1 MKNTTERLL
10 AIAALL
16 AVTLVWGTTFPAV
29 KALTADFSALWI
41 VLLRFSLAA
50 LLLSPWL
57 RGVRRAE
64 LTSGIILGL
73 PLFCSFLFQIE
84 GLALS
89 NANRN
94 AFVYGLNALMVPL
107 LGLASGRSLGG
118 SVAVGMLLALTGVG
132 CLCWEDGAWGRGD
145 NLALLGALSFA
156 LYIKLMETLTAA
168 ENRLMPMTAVQIGTV
183 AICAGVCLSWRAAHG
198 IELGSNL
205 AAVVDWRQV
214 PAAMKE
220 HAVNLVYLGAVATA
234 AIIALQTWG
243 QLRASANE
251 AASIYALE
259 PAAAAV
265 FSSLWLG
272 ESLTGRACI
281 GAGLLVA
288 GMIACQWRSER
299 AAPATVSR

>member
-1 MKNTTERLL
+1 MKYTMERSLG
-10 AIAALL
+10 IAALL
-16 AVTLVWGTTFPAV
+16 TVTLVWGTTFPAV
-29 KALTADFSALWI
+29 KELTADFSSLWI

-57 RGVRRAE
+57 RRVSRSELAYGV
-64 LTSGIILGL
+64 SLGV

-107 LGLASGRSLGG
+107 LGLATGQSLGRN
-118 SVAVGMLLALTGVG
+118 VALGMLLAVSGVA

-145 NLALLGALSFA
+145 NLALLGALAFA
-156 LYIKLMETLTAA
+156 LYIKLMERGTVTG
-168 ENRLMPMTAVQIGTV
+168 NRLMPMTAVQIWTV
-183 AICAGVCLSWRAAHG
+183 AVCSAICLWWHEAFGL
-198 IELGSNL
+198 ELGVNVATAATWEQIA
-205 AAVVDWRQV
+205 AAV
-214 PAAMKE
+214 KK
-220 HAVNLVYLGAVATA
+220 HAVNLAYLGALATA

-243 QLRASANE
+243 QRRTSANE

-259 PAAAAV
+259 PAAAAI
-265 FSSLWLG
+265 FSAVWLG

-281 GAGLLVA
+281 GAVLLFV
-288 GMIACQWRSER
+288 GMIVCQWQSTRSNL
-299 AAPATVSR
+299 AAV